1 MPFAL
6 DGNPTPS
13 EISDAI
19 NYILANLNAG
29 VPAQSTAVS
38 NNTSTGF
45 IANAV
50 GDLLSYQYRY
60 IDIKFADNTSGLN
73 FSDNPMGRLYFGIR
87 NDNIASEDTNPADY
101 TWFQVTGGFGAGKL
115 LWILVQGGRHI
126 NYSIGNAAPDSN
138 PLWMVAPTRSV
149 DLDGAFVGYKQYM
162 VIRFADDSI
171 GTGFS
176 ASQTNKTYYGI
187 YTSDDQSIPTDP
199 TLYEW
204 SPWNFGTTDEV
215 YYRVYGG
222 RNVSVEPATYPLL
235 GYILYSIDNVNLD
248 VLTLG
253 AINDVA
259 VVSEVPLIIQS
270 PYRYM
275 LLRYG
280 TNSVGAGFS
289 TNPTG
294 KTYFGLQASDV
305 LTTDNNPTDYTWF
318 SAGGTFLVDVNL
330 WTRSAT
336 GNNVQFSL
344 TLQSPDISGWQDST
358 NQAASI
364 TPYID
369 VFSRSGNVVTD
380 ISSPSDGRLGY
391 STSFNNG
398 VINLNLDPYGQ
409 GKNTGGFNINP
420 ATTAS
425 ITVDQ
430 FGRVQQIG
438 SIDQV
443 RFSSM
448 ITYATAGQTVFTF
461 SNNQADQILVF
472 RNGLFLRPTT
482 DYTRTTTNFTLTN
495 ACTLND
501 VVSAYYVRLIDATSS
516 LDKVP
521 FVVSVQTLT
530 AGQTNV
536 VTLYSDGSEILF
548 LNGALIVDSDY
559 TYIGN
564 NQGYVLK
571 TASTG
576 GSLCVVSFSFNNQ
589 NALIFSENYTETVT
603 GTTNVVFPTS
613 FYRNS
618 SLIWFNGVLLRP
630 SADYTIPGAGVL
642 SANYTLIG
650 GLSYTG
656 QPSQFCSFNSSGEAS
671 VSSLSSA
678 GVKGMDMPVF
688 IEHEPT
694 MLEMFNGMKKEINKL
709 KREVKLLKGKT

>member
-1 MPFAL
+1 MSFSL
-6 DGNPTPS
+6 DSNPSTS
-13 EISDAI
+13 EIADAI
-19 NYILANLNAG
+19 NYLLANLNAG

-45 IANAV
+45 ITNAV
-50 GDLLSYQYRY
+50 NDLLSYQYRY
-60 IDIKFADNTSGLN
+60 IDIKYADSISGDN
-73 FSDNPMGRLYFGIR
+73 FSDNPSGKLYFGIR
-87 NDNIASEDTNPADY
+87 NDDISSEDTNPAAY
-101 TWFQVTGGFGAGKL
+101 TWFLVTNGFGAAKL

-126 NYSIGNAAPDSN
+126 NYAVGENAPDSN
-138 PLWMVAPTRSV
+138 PLWMVAPSRSI

-162 VIRFADDSI
+162 SIRFADDSI

-176 ASQTNKTYYGI
+176 TSQTNKTYYGV
-187 YTSDDQSIPTDP
+187 YSSDDTTVSTDP
-199 TLYEW
+199 TQYEW
-204 SPWNFGTTDEV
+204 SPWAFGTMDEA

-222 RNVSVEPATYPLL
+222 RNVSIQPATYPPL
-235 GYILYSIDNVNLD
+235 GYILYSSDVVNLD

-253 AINDVA
+253 AINSIA
-259 VVSEVPLIIQS
+259 VVSEAPLIIQS

-280 TNSVGAGFS
+280 TSILGAGFS
-289 TNPTG
+289 TSPTG

-305 LTTDNNPTDYTWF
+305 LTTDNNPADYTWF
-318 SAGGTFLVDVNL
+318 PAGGTLLVDVNI

-344 TLQSPDISGWQDST
+344 TLQSPDLSGWQEAT
-358 NQAASI
+358 NQAGSI

-369 VFSRSGNVVTD
+369 VYSRTGLVVTD
-380 ISSPSDGRLGY
+380 ITSPADGRIGY
-391 STSFNNG
+391 ATSTNNG

-409 GKNTGGFNINP
+409 GKNTGGFTINP
-420 ATTAS
+420 STIAS
-425 ITVDQ
+425 ISVDQ
-430 FGRVQQIG
+430 FGRIQQVG
-438 SIDQV
+438 TLDQV

-448 ITYATAGQTVFTF
+448 ITYATAGQTVFSF
-461 SNNQADQILVF
+461 SNSQPDQLLVF
-472 RNGLFLRPTT
+472 RNGIFLRPGT
-482 DYTRTTTNFTLTN
+482 DYTRTTIDFTLTN
-495 ACTLND
+495 AAVLND
-501 VVSAYYVRLIDATSS
+501 VISSYYIRLIDAVTSA
-516 LDKVP
+516 DKVP
-521 FVVSVQTLT
+521 FTVSQQTLT

-536 VTLYSDGSEILF
+536 ITSYADGSEILF
-548 LNGALIVDSDY
+548 LNGVLIVDSDY

-564 NQGYVLK
+564 NQGYILK
-571 TASTG
+571 TAANG
-576 GSLCVVSFSFNNQ
+576 GSLCIVSFSFNN
-589 NALIFSENYTETVT
+589 NNVLVFSENYTETVT
-603 GTTNVVFPTS
+603 GTTNIVFPTA

-630 SADYTIPGAGVL
+630 SSDYTIPGAGTL
-642 SANYTLIG
+642 PYNYTLIG
-650 GLSYTG
+650 GLGYTG

-709 KREVKLLKGKT
+709 KKEVKLLKGKQ